1 MTKTR
6 KKIVIQGV
14 RGAFHEIAARYYH
27 EDPIDVVPA
36 ITFNELI
43 IESPKYD
50 GGMMAIE
57 NSIAG
62 TLIRNFPLIQHSP
75 LEITGEIYLRI
86 KHNLMALPGQDISDI
101 KEVHSHPMAIEQC
114 REYFKPYKH
123 IRLVETEDTALSA
136 RFIFE
141 RRTPNVAAIAS
152 AKAAELYELDI
163 LAEGIETNK
172 QNYTRFLSLEHRDKY
187 IDDSEFEKVSICF
200 AVQHEIGR
208 LHEVLKLLADHK
220 ANLTKIQS
228 VPIIGDRW
236 RYFFFVD
243 FVLEAPQDFDRT
255 IKELTKAT
263 TGLQMLGRYK
273 TGVHYE
279 N

>member
-1 MTKTR
+1 MSTTK
-6 KKIVIQGV
+6 KQIVIQGV

-27 EDPIDVVPA
+27 EEPIDVVPA

-86 KHNLMALPGQDISDI
+86 KHNLMALPGQDIADI

-114 REYFKPYKH
+114 REFFKPYKH

-136 RFIFE
+136 RHIYE
-141 RRTPNVAAIAS
+141 KRTPNIAAIAS
-152 AKAAELYELDI
+152 AKAAELYELEI
-163 LAEGIETNK
+163 IAPSIETNK
-172 QNYTRFLSLEHRDKY
+172 QNYTRFLSLEHKDKQL
-187 IDDSEFEKVSICF
+187 DDTGFEKVSICF
-200 AVQHEIGR
+200 AVQHEIGS
-208 LHEVLKLLADHK
+208 LHEVLKLLADHG

-243 FVLEAPQDFDRT
+243 FVMNAPQDYTRT
-255 IKELTKAT
+255 IDVMTKAT
-263 TGLQMLGRYK
+263 SGLQVLGRYK